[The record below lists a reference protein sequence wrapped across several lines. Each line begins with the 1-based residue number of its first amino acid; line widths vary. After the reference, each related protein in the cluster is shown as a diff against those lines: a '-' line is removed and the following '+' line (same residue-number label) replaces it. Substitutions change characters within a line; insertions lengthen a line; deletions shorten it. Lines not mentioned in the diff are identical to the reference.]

1 MKNPKVRQVVLPL
14 ITALI
19 WGSAFVTQSLSAAH
33 LGCFSFNALRAIPAV
48 LVLLVLLAVMQRIHP
63 REKYSAEE
71 KRALLRGGLADNRRH
86 LLKVQMEKR
95 ALLRGG
101 LVCGAFLALAINLQ
115 QFGMG
120 TTSAG
125 KAGFITALY
134 IVLVPVFSTML
145 GKKAKKSIWLCV
157 IAAVAGLYFLC
168 FDGSST
174 LSFSSGDM
182 YVFLSAFAFTAQI
195 LAVDYFVQQVD
206 GIALSCAQFAVVIM
220 LSAIGALAFGEHTT
234 LEAMKTCIPYL
245 LYVGVV
251 SSGVGYTL
259 QIIAQK
265 DGDPTVVSLLL
276 SLESFFAVVCGAIV
290 LHERMSLREYF
301 GCALMLAAVILSQLP
316 EKSAKAVE
324 SGKKE

>member
-71 KRALLRGGLADNRRH
+71 KRALLRGGL
-86 LLKVQMEKR
+86 
-95 ALLRGG
+95 
-101 LVCGAFLALAINLQ
+101 VCGAFLALAINLQ

-134 IVLVPVFSTML
+134 IVLVPVFSTVL

-182 YVFLSAFAFTAQI
+182 YVFLSAFAFTAH
-195 LAVDYFVQQVD
+195 
-206 GIALSCAQFAVVIM
+206 
-220 LSAIGALAFGEHTT
+220 LSAMIPETT
-234 LEAMKTCIPYL
+234 K
-245 LYVGVV
+245 V
-251 SSGVGYTL
+251 SKNCWNTEPETIHLTPVCV
-259 QIIAQK
+259 K
-265 DGDPTVVSLLL
+265 DTKNITTGT
-276 SLESFFAVVCGAIV
+276 GIQ
-290 LHERMSLREYF
+290 H
-301 GCALMLAAVILSQLP
+301 
-316 EKSAKAVE
+316 KSWPITTKHSVNIH
-324 SGKKE
+324 

>member
-71 KRALLRGGLADNRRH
+71 KRALLRGGL
-86 LLKVQMEKR
+86 
-95 ALLRGG
+95 
-101 LVCGAFLALAINLQ
+101 VCGAFLALAINLQ

-120 TTSAG
+120 TTTAG
-125 KAGFITALY
+125 KAGFITTLY
-134 IVLVPVFSTML
+134 IVLVPVFSTVL

-234 LEAMKTCIPYL
+234 LEAVKTCIPYL

>member
-1 MKNPKVRQVVLPL
+1 
-14 ITALI
+14 
-19 WGSAFVTQSLSAAH
+19 
-33 LGCFSFNALRAIPAV
+33 
-48 LVLLVLLAVMQRIHP
+48 
-63 REKYSAEE
+63 
-71 KRALLRGGLADNRRH
+71 
-86 LLKVQMEKR
+86 
-95 ALLRGG
+95 
-101 LVCGAFLALAINLQ
+101 
-115 QFGMG
+115 MG

-134 IVLVPVFSTML
+134 IVLVPVFSTVL

-220 LSAIGALAFGEHTT
+220 LSDIGALAFGEHTT
-234 LEAMKTCIPYL
+234 LEAVKTCIPYL

>member
-1 MKNPKVRQVVLPL
+1 
-14 ITALI
+14 
-19 WGSAFVTQSLSAAH
+19 
-33 LGCFSFNALRAIPAV
+33 
-48 LVLLVLLAVMQRIHP
+48 
-63 REKYSAEE
+63 
-71 KRALLRGGLADNRRH
+71 
-86 LLKVQMEKR
+86 
-95 ALLRGG
+95 
-101 LVCGAFLALAINLQ
+101 
-115 QFGMG
+115 
-120 TTSAG
+120 
-125 KAGFITALY
+125 
-134 IVLVPVFSTML
+134 ML

>member
-1 MKNPKVRQVVLPL
+1 MKSSKVRQVVLPL
-14 ITALI
+14 LAAVI
-19 WGSAFVTQSLSAAH
+19 WGCSFVTQSLSA
-33 LGCFSFNALRAIPAV
+33 GKIGPFSFGMLRMIPASIFLFV
-48 LVLLVLLAVMQRIHP
+48 LVCISRRLHP
-63 REKYSAEE
+63 REKYTREQ
-71 KRALLRGGLADNRRH
+71 KKTLLIGGIA
-86 LLKVQMEKR
+86 
-95 ALLRGG
+95 
-101 LVCGAFLALAINLQ
+101 CGVMLTAAINLQ
-115 QFGMG
+115 QYGMKE
-120 TTSAG
+120 TSAG

-134 IVLVPVFSTML
+134 IVLVPVFGL
-145 GKKAKKSIWLCV
+145 FIGKKPGKRVWLYV
-157 IAAVAGLYFLC
+157 ALAVAGLYFLC
-168 FDGSST
+168 FDGGSV
-174 LSFSSGDM
+174 SFSSGDF
-182 YVFLSAFAFTAQI
+182 YIFLCAFAFTAQI
-195 LAVDYFVQQVD
+195 LAVDHYVQRVD
-206 GIALSCAQFAVVIM
+206 GIALSCAQFVVVIV
-220 LSAIGALAFGEHTT
+220 LSAVGALVFGEHTT
-234 LEAMKTCIPYL
+234 LEAVKTCIPYL

>member
-14 ITALI
+14 ITAMI
-19 WGSAFVTQSLSAAH
+19 WGSSFVTQSLSAGH
-33 LGCFSFNALRAIPAV
+33 LGCFSFNALRSIPAA
-48 LVLLVLLAVMQRIHP
+48 LALLLLLLVVRRIRP
-63 REKYSAEE
+63 REKYTAEE
-71 KRALLRGGLADNRRH
+71 KRALLRGGLI
-86 LLKVQMEKR
+86 
-95 ALLRGG
+95 
-101 LVCGAFLALAINLQ
+101 CGFFLTLGVNLQ
-115 QFGMG
+115 QFGIE
-120 TTSAG
+120 TTTAG
-125 KAGFITALY
+125 KAGFITTLY
-134 IVLVPVFSTML
+134 IVLVPVFSTVL

-206 GIALSCAQFAVVIM
+206 GIALSCVQFAVVIM

-234 LEAMKTCIPYL
+234 LEAVKTCIPYL

-259 QIIAQK
+259 QILAQK

-276 SLESFFAVVCGAIV
+276 SLESFF
-290 LHERMSLREYF
+290 
-301 GCALMLAAVILSQLP
+301 
-316 EKSAKAVE
+316 
-324 SGKKE
+324 

>member
-19 WGSAFVTQSLSAAH
+19 WGSAFVTQSLSAGH
-33 LGCFSFNALRAIPAV
+33 IGCFSFGTMRAVPAALF
-48 LVLLVLLAVMQRIHP
+48 LFLLVCVMRRLHP
-63 REKYSAEE
+63 REKYSAE
-71 KRALLRGGLADNRRH
+71 
-86 LLKVQMEKR
+86 EKR

-134 IVLVPVFSTML
+134 IVLVPVFSTVL

-234 LEAMKTCIPYL
+234 LEAVKTCIPYL

-259 QIIAQK
+259 QILAQK
-265 DGDPTVVSLLL
+265 GSNPTVVTILL
-276 SLESFFAVVCGAIV
+276 SLESVFAVIAGAII
-290 LHERMSLREYF
+290 LHQSMTPREYL
-301 GCALMLAAVILSQLP
+301 GCVLMFLAVILAQVPLP
-316 EKSAKAVE
+316 AKAARAE
-324 SGKKE
+324 K